1 MSNKRLLWIILCFIL
16 LIALALFSYRFLTA
30 AQNHTPPE
38 SERSVISAVS
48 AADFTCYD
56 AQGNQIQLADFSGKP
71 IVLHFWA
78 SWCLPCREELPNFQ
92 QLYEVYGSEIQFIIV
107 NLTDGTRETEA
118 AAKSFLQENNFR
130 FPAYF
135 DLDLAGMQ
143 AYQVYSLP
151 TTILIDESYT
161 VVHREY
167 SALTASKLE
176 ALLQSLLA
184 DASSN

>member
-1 MSNKRLLWIILCFIL
+1 M
-16 LIALALFSYRFLTA
+16 
-30 AQNHTPPE
+30 
-38 SERSVISAVS
+38 
-48 AADFTCYD
+48 
-56 AQGNQIQLADFSGKP
+56 
-71 IVLHFWA
+71 
-78 SWCLPCREELPNFQ
+78 
-92 QLYEVYGSEIQFIIV
+92 

-130 FPAYF
+130 VFPPIIS

>member
-1 MSNKRLLWIILCFIL
+1 M
-16 LIALALFSYRFLTA
+16 
-30 AQNHTPPE
+30 
-38 SERSVISAVS
+38 
-48 AADFTCYD
+48 
-56 AQGNQIQLADFSGKP
+56 
-71 IVLHFWA
+71 
-78 SWCLPCREELPNFQ
+78 
-92 QLYEVYGSEIQFIIV
+92 

-151 TTILIDESYT
+151 TTILIDENYT

-167 SALTASKLE
+167 SALPASKLE
-176 ALLQSLLA
+176 ALLQSLSA